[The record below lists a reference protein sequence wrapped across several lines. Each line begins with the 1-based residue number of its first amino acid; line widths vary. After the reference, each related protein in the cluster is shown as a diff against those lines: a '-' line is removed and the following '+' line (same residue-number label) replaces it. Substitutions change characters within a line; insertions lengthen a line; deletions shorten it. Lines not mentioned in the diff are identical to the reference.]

1 MNKRKGIISIVT
13 ILIFIGLLSI
23 ISAISVSALRLY
35 ETQSLQETNT
45 KLYYAAESGA
55 EWGLQY
61 VKKYGIFTDKKIIHP
76 DNHKVEV
83 QLTQIKKSAD
93 ETEATLIS
101 KSINE
106 EKERTKQVKITFTLK
121 NKQLVVKDCG
131 T

>member
-35 ETQSLQETNT
+35 ETQSLHETNT

-76 DNHKVEV
+76 DNNKVEV

-121 NKQLVVKDCG
+121 NKQLVVKDCE

>member
-61 VKKYGIFTDKKIIHP
+61 VKKYGIFTDKK
-76 DNHKVEV
+76 NY
-83 QLTQIKKSAD
+83 S
-93 ETEATLIS
+93 S
-101 KSINE
+101 
-106 EKERTKQVKITFTLK
+106 
-121 NKQLVVKDCG
+121 G
-131 T
+131 